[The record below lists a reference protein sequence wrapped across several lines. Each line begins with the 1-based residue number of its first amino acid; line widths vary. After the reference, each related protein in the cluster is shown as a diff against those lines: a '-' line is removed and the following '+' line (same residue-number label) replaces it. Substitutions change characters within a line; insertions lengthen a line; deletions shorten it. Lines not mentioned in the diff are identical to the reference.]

1 MGTAMNQKVNRLTVR
16 DNITTAILLI
26 LMFVIYFAVGT
37 PIGMTV
43 IGNIFVL
50 AVCGLLFGTIY
61 LTLLS
66 RVNKKGVVLLFGTL
80 LALLLLTGFWG
91 VSVVVEIG
99 AVIAELIWSKSNR
112 RKHSVMT
119 LVFAV
124 QMVFWYLGMMLPLI
138 FMTDL
143 YLGAVAS
150 YAQLYAGVLAL
161 VKGPFFFAG
170 LAATI
175 AGSIAGA
182 YIGKL
187 ILKKHLV
194 KAGIA

>member
-1 MGTAMNQKVNRLTVR
+1 MDTGMDRKANRLTVR
-16 DNITTAILLI
+16 DDITAAILLI
-26 LMFVIYFAVGT
+26 LMFVIFFVVGT

-119 LVFAV
+119 LVFTV

-143 YLGAVAS
+143 YLGAVSS
-150 YAQLYAGVLAL
+150 YAQLYAGVLEL

-187 ILKKHLV
+187 ILKKHLI

>member
-1 MGTAMNQKVNRLTVR
+1 MDTGMDKKANRLTVR
-16 DNITTAILLI
+16 DDITAAILLI
-26 LMFVIYFAVGT
+26 LMFVIFFVVGT

-119 LVFAV
+119 LVFTV

-143 YLGAVAS
+143 YLGAVSS
-150 YAQLYAGVLAL
+150 YAQLYAGVLEL

-187 ILKKHLV
+187 ILKKHLI